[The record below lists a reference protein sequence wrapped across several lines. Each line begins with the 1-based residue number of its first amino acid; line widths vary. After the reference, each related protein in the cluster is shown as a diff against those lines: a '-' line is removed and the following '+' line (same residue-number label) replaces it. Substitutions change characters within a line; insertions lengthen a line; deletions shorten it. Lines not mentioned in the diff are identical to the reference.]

1 MKSSLNIA
9 DIHFS
14 FAAAIDDILTNGRKR
29 KSVILFPSTSAD
41 RYNRFSAVPK
51 NWAAVRGLILEAFDN
66 DIPVVVPAGN
76 GALGSAPRAVDSVP
90 ALWGV
95 GPSRGGVRSFSIF
108 PFFLCPFQFES

>member
-14 FAAAIDDILTNGRKR
+14 FATAIDDILTNNRKR
-29 KSVILFPSTSAD
+29 KSVILFPNTSAA
-41 RYNRFSAVPK
+41 RYNRFSVVPK
-51 NWAAVRGLILEAFDN
+51 NWDAVKGLIREAFDN

-76 GALGSAPRAVDSVP
+76 GAVSSAPRAVDSVP

-95 GPSRGGVRSFSIF
+95 GPSPGGVSFV
-108 PFFLCPFQFES
+108 FFTLSQLPLPPIP